1 MPSLLIKKTV
11 RSKMKANGAISGK
24 KTHKKAGKK
33 LSIPINSIICK
44 YFPNQFLILNGKKTI
59 PKKE

>member
-24 KTHKKAGKK
+24 KTHKKQVKNSGF
-33 LSIPINSIICK
+33 LSTLLSVNIFPTNS
-44 YFPNQFLILNGKKTI
+44 
-59 PKKE
+59 

>member
-1 MPSLLIKKTV
+1 MPSLLIKTV
-11 RSKMKANGAISGK
+11 RSKMKANGQFQAK
-24 KTHKKAGKK
+24 NTQKQVK
-33 LSIPINSIICK
+33 LRIPINSIICK